1 MRPFLLLALP
11 ALLAT
16 SGCGLSQSLNLSFP
30 VELSEART
38 ALEEMEETPRKLQ
51 RPVIVL
57 SGFMGPGW
65 LAQSIECKLKT
76 MTDGG
81 EFETAS
87 FFFKSTFES
96 CRDHLI
102 EAVDEAFPSDDP
114 NWTTEVDVIA
124 ISMGGLVA
132 RYAAIEP
139 PADPENGGNGDA
151 SQTTKRRLRIA
162 RLFTIG
168 SPHRGAKMAKLPT
181 FDSKQI
187 AMRPGS
193 PFVKMLN
200 DAWHERSYELFPYV
214 RIGDLVVGEEN
225 AAPPGELPWWVSNKF
240 LESAHVGAH
249 GDERILADIARRLRG
264 EQPLTRYPPQP
275 FPSDE
280 EKNDPNTDGSGS
292 PKKN

>member
-1 MRPFLLLALP
+1 MRPLPFIALA
-11 ALLAT
+11 ALLVT

-38 ALEEMEETPRKLQ
+38 ALKEMEDTPRKLQ

-76 MTDGG
+76 VTDGG

-87 FFFKSTFES
+87 FFFRSTFES

-102 EAVDEAFPSDDP
+102 DVVDEAYPNDDP

-132 RYAAIEP
+132 RYAAMEP
-139 PADPENGGNGDA
+139 PADPEADDE
-151 SQTTKRRLRIA
+151 SKTTKRKLRIA

-200 DAWHERSYELFPYV
+200 DTWPERTYELFPYV

-280 EKNDPNTDGSGS
+280 AKKNPGTDGSSS
-292 PKKN
+292 PRKN